1 MLKSSPGVA
10 WQDWWHNLPLLQ
22 TFSIFFLYSWKLF
35 LFIMNLWVK
44 NWYHRCYQNITWNH
58 FETLKTSTTSL
69 KSPSLKPWNPP
80 CHKKARLYGYN
91 AGFLDL
97 FGRTVDLDGF
107 PEAGPRPR
115 SKDAQPWGDD
125 WTTFTLMGKSI
136 IYISISVCILHLSHV
151 CTYNTVL
158 YVHIQYPKKQYI
170 WVGNMIS
177 KHFNCALEMSISF
190 YTVALSLQMDFTHMK
205 SKIARQF
212 VFNK

>member
-1 MLKSSPGVA
+1 MLLDKIDDTTS
-10 WQDWWHNLPLLQ
+10 LFFRL
-22 TFSIFFLYSWKLF
+22 FSIFFLYFWKLF
-35 LFIMNLWVK
+35 LFIMDLWVK
-44 NWYHRCYQNITWNH
+44 NWYHLCQKPKL
-58 FETLKTSTTSL
+58 ET
-69 KSPSLKPWNPP
+69 LKPWNPP

-136 IYISISVCILHLSHV
+136 IYIYISISVCILHLSHV
-151 CTYNTVL
+151 CTYNMVL

-205 SKIARQF
+205 SQIARQF
-212 VFNK
+212 VVNK